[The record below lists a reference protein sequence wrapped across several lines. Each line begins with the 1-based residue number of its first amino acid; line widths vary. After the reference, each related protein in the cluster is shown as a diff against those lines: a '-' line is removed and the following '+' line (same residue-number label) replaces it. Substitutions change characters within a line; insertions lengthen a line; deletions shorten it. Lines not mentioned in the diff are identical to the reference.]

1 MIAASALALA
11 VTHEDLGFSPEYRA
25 GAGTGALPH
34 RLDEPGGVRGLLR
47 DHALGLTAALAEYR
61 LTGDRATLA
70 WGERVAAFAI
80 EQLWDEEASAFRA
93 EPTAGHGEVAL
104 PPMLPLLGNGEMAL
118 ALADLAAHTGRAEY
132 ARYAE
137 RAVAAL
143 AGRAALSPAGPALA
157 LAALRLAH
165 QPPEADLDGD
175 PGDPRT
181 RALAR
186 AAVAALG
193 PTVIV
198 RWTGT
203 GAPALTLCARDLCLP
218 PLADPRDLLQ
228 ALMEVD
234 LAPHGILALWS
245 SPGPHEEGR
254 AS

>member
-1 MIAASALALA
+1 M
-11 VTHEDLGFSPEYRA
+11 
-25 GAGTGALPH
+25 PH

-61 LTGDRATLA
+61 LTGDRATLD
-70 WGERVAAFAI
+70 WGERAAAFAI
-80 EQLWDEEASAFRA
+80 EHLWDEEASAFRA

-132 ARYAE
+132 AQYAQ

-165 QPPEADLDGD
+165 QPAEADLDGD

-218 PLADPRDLLQ
+218 PLADPRELLQ
-228 ALMEVD
+228 ALMDVD

>member
-1 MIAASALALA
+1 MA
-11 VTHEDLGFSPEYRA
+11 R
-25 GAGTGALPH
+25 
-34 RLDEPGGVRGLLR
+34 
-47 DHALGLTAALAEYR
+47 
-61 LTGDRATLA
+61 
-70 WGERVAAFAI
+70 WRV
-80 EQLWDEEASAFRA
+80 
-93 EPTAGHGEVAL
+93 
-104 PPMLPLLGNGEMAL
+104 

-165 QPPEADLDGD
+165 QPAEADLDGD

-218 PLADPRDLLQ
+218 PIADPRDLLE
-228 ALMEVD
+228 ALMDVD